1 MFFSL
6 NQLALR
12 NSTAPTRPADRSRL
26 VASSIVSRFSELVKN
41 QRGYWSRIE
50 PSWPASAK
58 RLERVREAGPDLVAD
73 VVGQVLGVDPRLGGQ
88 LGWQR
93 LAQVLGQPLDLGR
106 LTGHQRVRLDVEGE
120 VGRRPLDPQLGRPP
134 GRQRVVRRV
143 DLDDREPAGVV
154 GQPFLG
160 GVRRIG
166 IEHAPGGHRRV
177 GPRRG
182 PDPDVATRGRR
193 RSGRPRRLRA
203 GPRPDGPHHRGRG
216 RGRGRGPGRA
226 SARMRRRALRAGVM
240 RSG

>member
-50 PSWPASAK
+50 PSWPASASGSSASAK
-58 RLERVREAGPDLVAD
+58 RAQTSSRML
-73 VVGQVLGVDPRLGGQ
+73 VGQVLGVDPRLGGQ
-88 LGWQR
+88 LGGQR

-106 LTGHQRVRLDVEGE
+106 LTGHQRVGLDVEGE
-120 VGRRPLDPQLGRPP
+120 VRWRPLDPQLGRPP
-134 GRQRVVRRV
+134 GRQGVVGGV

-154 GQPFLG
+154 GEPLLG
-160 GVRRIG
+160 ACPPNRDRTRPWRSSSGRSTTRSR
-166 IEHAPGGHRRV
+166 PGC
-177 GPRRG
+177 
-182 PDPDVATRGRR
+182 
-193 RSGRPRRLRA
+193 GRPRA
-203 GPRPDGPHHRGRG
+203 TAIGSAATSS
-216 RGRGRGPGRA
+216 GRA
-226 SARMRRRALRAGVM
+226 SARRAAPSAPGSWARSRSGAGVGANAAAPLRAGVM